1 MVLLRLVGLIQP
13 ALSIWFELRALGH
26 LQLQLACVSSFS
38 EKRFPGS
45 ILVLVA
51 VFIIKWGH
59 SEYPVDLAG
68 TCARG
73 GTSSGLCKV
82 CMHTHYISAHVRTPA
97 TASCVYLI

>member
-68 TCARG
+68 TCACQIRHIQIIFQ
-73 GTSSGLCKV
+73 SACMLCNR
-82 CMHTHYISAHVRTPA
+82 MGR
-97 TASCVYLI
+97 